1 MTTAPADDLDRLMA
15 VMQGAFDPE
24 YGEAWT
30 RRQVEDSL
38 LLGRTHYIL
47 VAEDGSVIAPGA
59 NESVNAAGFVL
70 SRTGVD
76 EEELL
81 LFAVLPEYRGRGI
94 GSQLLA
100 LFTAA
105 ARERGAAR
113 LLLEM
118 RRGNP
123 AEGLYLRHGF
133 TPIGMRKNYYR
144 TRSGVRVDAITF
156 SISV

>member
-1 MTTAPADDLDRLMA
+1 MTAAPADDLDRLMA

-24 YGEAWT
+24 FGEAWT

-47 VAEDGSVIAPGA
+47 VAEDGTVIAPGGGA
-59 NESVNAAGFVL
+59 PCNAAGFVL

-81 LFAVLPEYRGRGI
+81 LFAVLPEYRRRGI

-100 LFTAA
+100 LFAFA
-105 ARERGAAR
+105 ARQRGATR

-123 AEGLYLRHGF
+123 AEELYLRHGF
-133 TPIGMRKNYYR
+133 APIGTRKNYYR
-144 TRSGVRVDAITF
+144 TRSGSRVDAITF
-156 SISV
+156 SILL